1 MHFAIRLICLRSIER
16 TPAPG
21 VRNFII
27 FVDPSLV
34 IITLYFVVPCPGV
47 EKKNFTEMHQFYTF
61 TPKLFL
67 GMGVMKFKISRLLPT
82 DVICYIELAYN
93 SEDVY
98 FNLSRLIKAE
108 NLD

>member
-1 MHFAIRLICLRSIER
+1 
-16 TPAPG
+16 
-21 VRNFII
+21 
-27 FVDPSLV
+27 
-34 IITLYFVVPCPGV
+34 
-47 EKKNFTEMHQFYTF
+47 
-61 TPKLFL
+61 
-67 GMGVMKFKISRLLPT
+67 MGVMKFKISRLLPT